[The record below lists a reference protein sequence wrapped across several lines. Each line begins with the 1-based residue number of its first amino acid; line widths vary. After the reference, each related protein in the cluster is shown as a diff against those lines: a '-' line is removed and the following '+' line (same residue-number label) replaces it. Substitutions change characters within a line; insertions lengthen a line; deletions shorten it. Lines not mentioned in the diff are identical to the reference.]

1 MEKKTAV
8 FVAFIAGIALM
19 AYLAYNSFNQ
29 LKNIDYDLFDIEE
42 DIDLE

>member
-1 MEKKTAV
+1 MEKKIAI
-8 FVAFIAGIALM
+8 FVSFIAGIALM

>member
-1 MEKKTAV
+1 MEKKTAI
-8 FVAFIAGIALM
+8 FVALAAGIALM